1 MFENYLMCFLV
12 SMVPLIELRGSMV
25 MAAAMNLDFFTAL
38 IVCVIGNMLPVP
50 IIYFFARKVLIWGAD
65 KKYIGKFF
73 RFCLEK
79 GERGGQKLTKAA
91 GRGGLFV
98 ALMLFVGVCGLLYPS
113 VSQYWNARTQT
124 HAVENYRE
132 ILDALKPEDYAAFFQ
147 EADAYNQALNALNS
161 PLVDYHNLKQYNEIL
176 NVSGNGIMGY
186 VSIPKL
192 GVELPVY
199 HGISAEVLNVAC
211 GHLEGTSLPVGGEST
226 HCVLSAHRGLPHA
239 KLFTELDKMELG
251 DTFTLTVLDRTL
263 TYQVDQIKVV
273 RPYEIDDVQIVAGE
287 DLCTLLTC
295 TPYGINSHR
304 LLVRGTRIENAA
316 PALHVTSNA
325 YRIDSL
331 VATPMV
337 AAPIL
342 LILLIAL
349 MVKYRDKGSKP
360 LISKEEEKWLEEL
373 V

>member
-1 MFENYLMCFLV
+1 MKKNNKIGILLV
-12 SMVPLIELRGSMV
+12 
-25 MAAAMNLDFFTAL
+25 
-38 IVCVIGNMLPVP
+38 
-50 IIYFFARKVLIWGAD
+50 
-65 KKYIGKFF
+65 
-73 RFCLEK
+73 
-79 GERGGQKLTKAA
+79 
-91 GRGGLFV
+91 
-98 ALMLFVGVCGLLYPS
+98 LMLFVGVCGLLYPS
-113 VSQYWNARTQT
+113 VSQYWNTKTQSR
-124 HAVENYRE
+124 AVTNYQE
-132 ILDALKPEDYAAFFQ
+132 ILASIKTEDYTAYFDAANK
-147 EADAYNQALNALNS
+147 YNQDLSELSFPLLDYGALQNYEQTLN
-161 PLVDYHNLKQYNEIL
+161 IA
-176 NVSGNGIMGY
+176 GNGVMGF
-186 VSIPKL
+186 VTINKI

-199 HGISAEVLNVAC
+199 HGIAAEILNIAC

-251 DTFTLTVLDRTL
+251 DTFTITVLDRTV

-273 RPYEIDDVQIVAGE
+273 RPDEINDIQIVPGE

-316 PALHVTSNA
+316 PVLHVTSNA

-331 VATPMV
+331 VATPIV

-342 LILLIAL
+342 LILLIVL

-360 LISKEEEKWLEEL
+360 LISKEEEEWLKEEWQ
-373 V
+373 